1 MANYPWHSLAID
13 LAKQGL
19 RKKEVYERIRESYA
33 DGKDLAPT
41 FNAVISY
48 LNRKKDL
55 WYRPPEVKPNAK
67 SNVVDV
73 ETFEN
78 LKKNTIKAAKEL
90 FYDKSYISQLE
101 HAKTEGEL
109 TRIMIT
115 ARERSYED

>member
-13 LAKQGL
+13 LARQGL
-19 RKKEVYERIRESYA
+19 SRKEVYERIRESYA
-33 DGKDLAPT
+33 NSKDLAPT
-41 FNAVISY
+41 FNAVIGY
-48 LNRKKDL
+48 LSRNKNL
-55 WYRPPEVKPNAK
+55 WYRPPEAK
-67 SNVVDV
+67 SSAKPDVIDV

-78 LKKNTIKAAKEL
+78 LKKSTIKAAKEL
-90 FYDKSYISQLE
+90 FYDKSYIHQLE

>member
-13 LAKQGL
+13 LARQGL
-19 RKKEVYERIRESYA
+19 SRKEVYERIRESYA
-33 DGKDLAPT
+33 NSKDLAPT
-41 FNAVISY
+41 FNAVIGY
-48 LNRKKDL
+48 LSRNKDL

-67 SNVVDV
+67 SNVVDI

-90 FYDKSYISQLE
+90 FYDKSYIHQLE

>member
-19 RKKEVYERIRESYA
+19 SRKEVYERIRESYA
-33 DGKDLAPT
+33 NSKDLAPT
-41 FNAVISY
+41 FNAVIGY
-48 LNRKKDL
+48 LSRNKDL
-55 WYRPPEVKPNAK
+55 WYRTP
-67 SNVVDV
+67 
-73 ETFEN
+73 EN
-78 LKKNTIKAAKEL
+78 LKKSTIKAAKEL
-90 FYDKSYISQLE
+90 FYDKSYIHQLE

>member
-19 RKKEVYERIRESYA
+19 SRKKVYERIRESYA
-33 DGKDLAPT
+33 NSKDLAPT
-41 FNAVISY
+41 CAAVNSY
-48 LNRKKDL
+48 LTRNTDL
-55 WYRPPEVKPNAK
+55 WCKEAKMKKGLKPISADAEK
-67 SNVVDV
+67 
-73 ETFEN
+73 FEN

-90 FYDKSYISQLE
+90 FYDESYIHQLE

-109 TRIMIT
+109 TKIMIT

>member
-13 LAKQGL
+13 LARQGL
-19 RKKEVYERIRESYA
+19 SRKEVYECIRESYA
-33 DGKDLAPT
+33 NSKDLAPT
-41 FNAVISY
+41 FNAVIGY
-48 LNRKKDL
+48 LSRNKDL
-55 WYRPPEVKPNAK
+55 WYRPPEVKLNAK
-67 SNVVDV
+67 SNAVDI

-90 FYDKSYISQLE
+90 FYDESYISQLK
-101 HAKTEGEL
+101 HATTEGEL

>member
-13 LAKQGL
+13 LARQGL
-19 RKKEVYERIRESYA
+19 TRKEVYERIRESYA
-33 DGKDLAPT
+33 NSKDLAPT
-41 FNAVISY
+41 FNAVIGY
-48 LNRKKDL
+48 LSRNKDL
-55 WYRPPEVKPNAK
+55 WYRPPEAK
-67 SNVVDV
+67 SSAKPDVIDV

-90 FYDKSYISQLE
+90 FYDKSYIHQLE

>member
-33 DGKDLAPT
+33 DSKDLAPT
-41 FNAVISY
+41 FNAVIGY
-48 LNRKKDL
+48 LSRNKDL

-67 SNVVDV
+67 SNVVDI